1 MRQLSIILLTL
12 QQNDENFFK
21 KFFFSFY
28 IKIFCIDCLYNII
41 VFLLLPLVG
50 GVHLYLNLHLSSDEN
65 SEEEVE
71 SDSEDDVSLSQLTPK
86 STPRGK
92 RYNIIWSQ

>member
-1 MRQLSIILLTL
+1 M
-12 QQNDENFFK
+12 
-21 KFFFSFY
+21 
-28 IKIFCIDCLYNII
+28 
-41 VFLLLPLVG
+41 PLVG
-50 GVHLYLNLHLSSDEN
+50 GVHLYLNLHLSNDEN

-71 SDSEDDVSLSQLTPK
+71 SDSEDDISLSQLTPK

>member
-1 MRQLSIILLTL
+1 MIL
-12 QQNDENFFK
+12 
-21 KFFFSFY
+21 FY
-28 IKIFCIDCLYNII
+28 ITVI
-41 VFLLLPLVG
+41 LLLPLVG

-71 SDSEDDVSLSQLTPK
+71 SDSEDDISLSQLTPK

-92 RYNIIWSQ
+92 RYNIEYYLVTIMDKYTN

>member
-1 MRQLSIILLTL
+1 MMRIFSKSVL
-12 QQNDENFFK
+12 
-21 KFFFSFY
+21 FFFIYNF
-28 IKIFCIDCLYNII
+28 FCIDCLFYIT

-71 SDSEDDVSLSQLTPK
+71 SDSEDDISLSQLTPK